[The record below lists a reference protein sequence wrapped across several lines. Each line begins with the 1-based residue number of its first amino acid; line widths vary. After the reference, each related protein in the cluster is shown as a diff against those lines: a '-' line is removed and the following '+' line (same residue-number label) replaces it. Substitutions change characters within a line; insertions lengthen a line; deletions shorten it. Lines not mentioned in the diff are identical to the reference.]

1 MDARLEKIEKSEAYI
16 EIEVDAATLEVGLEK
31 AFRKVVQQVNIPG
44 FRKGKVPREFL
55 EAHFGKEIL
64 YEDAMEFVVP
74 DAYEQALIDLEIDAI
89 AKPEVEIGEIQSGQ
103 PLKIKVKVAVKPEVK
118 LGQLEGLEVSIPALK
133 VSEADVDKQMEDMR
147 SHYAQLVIK
156 TDTPSELGDT
166 VTIDF
171 VGLIDDVP
179 FEGGTGEDYPLEL
192 GSNTFIPGFEEQ
204 LIGLKVGETID
215 VKVKFPEAYHAED
228 LAGQDAIF
236 QTTIVKIEHREL
248 RTLDDEFAQEV
259 SNFETIEELRND
271 VRENLVKTNEYRQ
284 DGVKKK
290 EVLARAMEQCSIDI
304 APAVAETQFQT
315 LLSQFEQRLETQGIG
330 LDQYFD
336 MTKSNLNEFK
346 REMMP
351 EAVRNAKTNFML
363 EKIIEEKGFE
373 LTDEEV
379 DNQIE
384 EIAGQ
389 MGVELDQAR
398 QNLEGVMD
406 RVRYNMKVDKAVQ
419 YLVDSAVITETDIAA
434 KAADQE
440 GELGE

>member
-16 EIEVDAATLEVGLEK
+16 EIEVDAETLEVGLEK

-89 AKPEVEIGEIQSGQ
+89 AKPEVEIGDIQSGQ
-103 PLKIKVKVAVKPEVK
+103 PLKIKVKVAVKPEVE

-171 VGLIDDVP
+171 VGLIDGVP

-228 LAGQDAIF
+228 LAGQDAVF
-236 QTTIVKIEHREL
+236 QTMVVKIEHREL

-271 VRENLVKTNEYRQ
+271 ARENLIKTNQYRQ

-290 EVLARAMEQCSIDI
+290 EVLARAMEQCRIDI
-304 APAVAETQFQT
+304 APAVVEMQFQT
-315 LLSQFEQRLETQGIG
+315 LLSQFEQRIEAQGIG
-330 LDQYFD
+330 LDQYFE

-346 REMMP
+346 QDMLP
-351 EAVRNAKTNFML
+351 EAERNAKTNFML
-363 EKIIEEKGFE
+363 EKIIEEKGFD

-379 DNQIE
+379 DKQIE

-406 RVRYNMKVDKAVQ
+406 KVRYNMKVDKAIQ
-419 YLVDSAVITETDIAA
+419 YLVDNAVITETEIAA
-434 KAADQE
+434 EVADQE

>member
-16 EIEVDAATLEVGLEK
+16 EIEVDAETLEVGLEK

-103 PLKIKVKVAVKPEVK
+103 PLKIKVTVAVKPEVV

-171 VGLIDDVP
+171 VGLIDGVP

-204 LIGLKVGETID
+204 LIGLKFGETID

-236 QTTIVKIEHREL
+236 QTTVVKIEHREL

-271 VRENLVKTNEYRQ
+271 VRENLIKTNQYRQ

-290 EVLARAMEQCSIDI
+290 EVLAQAMEQCTIDI
-304 APAVAETQFQT
+304 ALAVAETQFQT

>member
-16 EIEVDAATLEVGLEK
+16 EIEVDAETLEVGLEK

-89 AKPEVEIGEIQSGQ
+89 AKPEVEIGEIQLGQ
-103 PLKIKVKVAVKPEVK
+103 PLQIKVKVAVKPEVQ

-133 VSEADVDKQMEDMR
+133 VSDADVDKQMEDMR

-171 VGLIDDVP
+171 VGLIDGVP

-228 LAGQDAIF
+228 LAGQDAVF
-236 QTTIVKIEHREL
+236 QTTVVKIEHREL

-271 VRENLVKTNEYRQ
+271 VRDNLIKTNQYRQ

-315 LLSQFEQRLETQGIG
+315 LLSQFEQRIEAQGIG
-330 LDQYFD
+330 LDQYFE

-346 REMMP
+346 RDMMP
-351 EAVRNAKTNFML
+351 EAERNAKTNFML

-379 DNQIE
+379 DKQIE

-406 RVRYNMKVDKAVQ
+406 KVRYNMKVDKAIQ
-419 YLVDSAVITETDIAA
+419 YLVDSAVITETEITA
-434 KAADQE
+434 KVADQE

>member
-16 EIEVDAATLEVGLEK
+16 EIEVDAETLEVGLEK

-89 AKPEVEIGEIQSGQ
+89 AKPEVEIGDIQSGQ
-103 PLKIKVKVAVKPEVK
+103 PLKIKVKVAVKPKVE

-171 VGLIDDVP
+171 VGLIDGVP

-228 LAGQDAIF
+228 LAGQDAVF
-236 QTTIVKIEHREL
+236 QTMVVKIEHREL

-271 VRENLVKTNEYRQ
+271 ARENLIKTNQYRQ

-304 APAVAETQFQT
+304 APAVVEMQFQT
-315 LLSQFEQRLETQGIG
+315 LLSQFEQRIEAQGIG
-330 LDQYFD
+330 LDQYFE

-346 REMMP
+346 QDMLP
-351 EAVRNAKTNFML
+351 EAERNAKTNFML
-363 EKIIEEKGFE
+363 EKIIEEKGFD

-379 DNQIE
+379 DKQIE

-406 RVRYNMKVDKAVQ
+406 KVRYNMKVDKAIQ
-419 YLVDSAVITETDIAA
+419 YLVDNAVITETEIAA
-434 KAADQE
+434 EVADQE

>member
-16 EIEVDAATLEVGLEK
+16 EIEVDAETLEVGLEK
-31 AFRKVVQQVNIPG
+31 SFRKVVQQVNIPG

-103 PLKIKVKVAVKPEVK
+103 PLKIKVKVAVKPVVG
-118 LGQLEGLEVSIPALK
+118 LGQLEGLEVSIPAIK

-171 VGLIDDVP
+171 VGVIDGVP

-215 VKVKFPEAYHAED
+215 VKVKFPESYHAED
-228 LAGQDAIF
+228 LAGQDAVF
-236 QTTIVKIEHREL
+236 QTTVVKVEHREL

-271 VRENLVKTNEYRQ
+271 VRENLIKTNEYRQ

-315 LLSQFEQRLETQGIG
+315 LLSQFEQRLETQGIS

-379 DNQIE
+379 DKQIE